1 MLRTAHTRVKKQ
13 LSEKSGELEHC
24 QKRLDVIEEEVYTL
38 RKRVEELK
46 KELSARED
54 EVRR

>member
-24 QKRLDVIEEEVYTL
+24 HKRLEVIEEEVYSL
-38 RKRVEELK
+38 RKRVEDLK
-46 KELSARED
+46 KELTARED
-54 EVRR
+54 EVRQ